1 MEGENSIAAEL
12 LQEIN
17 LTKLRP
23 IPNYLS
29 SADAMTVP
37 DFEHSKYNEEYS
49 LDISNIEWGKTSN
62 DSHVFDIFSEFC
74 VHRDSTKC
82 RLDMLQH
89 VAANNQRYKWDGHVF
104 FAMHEIYLD
113 TWHQKMSY
121 WGTKADELAIYALSD
136 MLQIHSFIVTKNRPW
151 TTVDASVRGT
161 DMEILHL
168 CPVKLVYLGENRF
181 GRLWRKLRHDP
192 HVSTN
197 QTNQPAF
204 PDLMPAPIVSIPV
217 PPTVEELETAE
228 TLLTMRSI
236 QAETHDFQME
246 LQEPTVSDIQEIHYG
261 AKDVLIENLF
271 NMQDSADCLSDA
283 MDKIVD
289 HEDVSFS
296 EPKNWIKFRDCMDLV
311 TGRIDDIVDLV
322 NFENIA
328 QLVAGNV
335 QRTEI
340 KPCRV
345 ELVRIKPIPTVRLPS
360 LQTTSDLLALNE
372 YFTRSRNKPKPK
384 RKNRYPRH
392 ASTDINYA
400 ETGIQSDGEK
410 RLKKSKSRTFSPPA
424 DGPSQSRIASQDN
437 LTVAPD
443 VRLPPVE
450 TGDKD
455 KHEPSPP
462 ELPSVTINTS
472 NPVQTKPRH
481 RQRARGTFATK
492 SFILKKI
499 KRKRNYG
506 CKLCEAVLS
515 SAHLLTVHHQEK
527 HGILYCET
535 CNKAFNNP
543 TSLVRHKY
551 QHRELRF
558 QCNCGAAFAFASQL
572 QTHSV
577 VHRRHAAHHCVYPK
591 CGRSFKNKGDLKRH
605 TLEHTTKPH
614 ECPDCDYKNADRR
627 NLESHRLIHSNIKS
641 HVCAKCGESF
651 KYNTQLKRHQP
662 KCTGIRR
669 SNSPDY

>member
-1 MEGENSIAAEL
+1 MEDENSIAAEL

-23 IPNYLS
+23 TPNYLS

-37 DFEHSKYNEEYS
+37 DFEHSKYCEEYS
-49 LDISNIEWGKTSN
+49 LDTSNIEWGKTSN
-62 DSHVFDIFSEFC
+62 DSHVFDIFSEFS
-74 VHRDSTKC
+74 VHRDSTKV

-181 GRLWRKLRHDP
+181 GRLWRKLQRDAP
-192 HVSTN
+192 VSTN

-204 PDLMPAPIVSIPV
+204 PDLMPSPIISIPV
-217 PPTVEELETAE
+217 PPTIEELETAE
-228 TLLTMRSI
+228 TLLTMQSI
-236 QAETHDFQME
+236 QAETHDVQME
-246 LQEPTVSDIQEIHYG
+246 LQEPMVSDIHAVQYS
-261 AKDVLIENLF
+261 ANDVSIENLF
-271 NMQDSADCLSDA
+271 NMQDSVDSLSDA
-283 MDKIVD
+283 MDKIVG

-296 EPKNWIKFRDCMDLV
+296 ETKNWTKFRDCMDLV
-311 TGRIDDIVDLV
+311 TGRIDDIVDFV

-335 QRTEI
+335 HRTEI

-345 ELVRIKPIPTVRLPS
+345 ELIRIKPTPTVRLPS

-372 YFTRSRNKPKPK
+372 YFTRSRNKPKPI

-410 RLKKSKSRTFSPPA
+410 RLKQSKSRTFSPPA

-450 TGDKD
+450 TDGKD
-455 KHEPSPP
+455 KYEPSPAEMP
-462 ELPSVTINTS
+462 RVTINRS
-472 NPVQTKPRH
+472 NPDQTKPRH
-481 RQRARGTFATK
+481 RQG
-492 SFILKKI
+492 
-499 KRKRNYG
+499 
-506 CKLCEAVLS
+506 V
-515 SAHLLTVHHQEK
+515 
-527 HGILYCET
+527 
-535 CNKAFNNP
+535 
-543 TSLVRHKY
+543 
-551 QHRELRF
+551 
-558 QCNCGAAFAFASQL
+558 
-572 QTHSV
+572 
-577 VHRRHAAHHCVYPK
+577 
-591 CGRSFKNKGDLKRH
+591 
-605 TLEHTTKPH
+605 
-614 ECPDCDYKNADRR
+614 
-627 NLESHRLIHSNIKS
+627 
-641 HVCAKCGESF
+641 
-651 KYNTQLKRHQP
+651 
-662 KCTGIRR
+662 
-669 SNSPDY
+669 

>member
-1 MEGENSIAAEL
+1 MEDENSIAAEL

-29 SADAMTVP
+29 SADAMTVS
-37 DFEHSKYNEEYS
+37 DFEQSKYCEEYS
-49 LDISNIEWGKTSN
+49 LDTSNIEWGKTSN

-74 VHRDSTKC
+74 VHRDSTKV

-104 FAMHEIYLD
+104 FTMHEIHLD
-113 TWHQKMSY
+113 TWHQKLSY

-151 TTVDASVRGT
+151 TTVDASMRGT

-181 GRLWRKLRHDP
+181 GRLWRKLRHNP
-192 HVSTN
+192 PVSTN

-204 PDLMPAPIVSIPV
+204 PDLMPPPIISIPV
-217 PPTVEELETAE
+217 PPTTEELETAE
-228 TLLTMRSI
+228 TLLTMQSI
-236 QAETHDFQME
+236 QAETHDVQME
-246 LQEPTVSDIQEIHYG
+246 LQEPTVSDIHAVQYG
-261 AKDVLIENLF
+261 ANDVLTENLF

-283 MDKIVD
+283 MDKIVE

-296 EPKNWIKFRDCMDLV
+296 ELKNWIKFRDCMDLV
-311 TGRIDDIVDLV
+311 TGHIDDIVDLV

-335 QRTEI
+335 HRTEI
-340 KPCRV
+340 KPCQV
-345 ELVRIKPIPTVRLPS
+345 ELVRIKPTPTVRLPS

-384 RKNRYPRH
+384 RKNRHPRH

-400 ETGIQSDGEK
+400 ETIIQSDGEK
-410 RLKKSKSRTFSPPA
+410 WLKQSKSRTFSPPA

-443 VRLPPVE
+443 VCLPPVE

-455 KHEPSPP
+455 KCEPSPA
-462 ELPSVTINTS
+462 ELPSVTINTL

-481 RQRARGTFATK
+481 RQRVRGTFATK
-492 SFILKKI
+492 SFILKK
-499 KRKRNYG
+499 
-506 CKLCEAVLS
+506 
-515 SAHLLTVHHQEK
+515 
-527 HGILYCET
+527 
-535 CNKAFNNP
+535 
-543 TSLVRHKY
+543 
-551 QHRELRF
+551 
-558 QCNCGAAFAFASQL
+558 
-572 QTHSV
+572 
-577 VHRRHAAHHCVYPK
+577 
-591 CGRSFKNKGDLKRH
+591 
-605 TLEHTTKPH
+605 
-614 ECPDCDYKNADRR
+614 
-627 NLESHRLIHSNIKS
+627 
-641 HVCAKCGESF
+641 
-651 KYNTQLKRHQP
+651 
-662 KCTGIRR
+662 
-669 SNSPDY
+669 